1 MSSHDTQKVPNS
13 QDIFTVWKHRGETLA
28 VLLERFRSEHSLSED
43 SKLTYAGRLDPM
55 AEGVVLILAGD
66 ARFHKEILLGAD
78 KTYELTVLFGIQTDT
93 ADMLG
98 VVTAIDIGK
107 SITIGLIEGAVKNLE
122 KVTELPYPA
131 YSSRPVGGV
140 PLFVHAREGNAVELP
155 IKEVKL
161 SDVELLSIER
171 TTLDRLIEETLPVI
185 ERVVGDF
192 RQEEIV
198 RGWGRVKTTHGEK
211 EITLVKIQVTASSGT
226 YMRALAELLGSA
238 LGVPALAYHIKR
250 IRVGEYSIY
259 R

>member
-1 MSSHDTQKVPNS
+1 MSSHDTQKGPNS
-13 QDIFTVWKHRGETLA
+13 QDIFTVWKHPGETLA
-28 VLLERFRSEHSLSED
+28 VLLERFRQEHSLSSD

-66 ARFHKEILLGAD
+66 ARFHKDTLLGAD

-98 VVTAIDIGK
+98 MVTAIEIGK
-107 SITIGLIEGAVKNLE
+107 SLTTEVIEGAVKNLE

-131 YSSRPVGGV
+131 YSSRPVDGV

-155 IKEVKL
+155 IKEVKMNA
-161 SDVELLSIER
+161 VELLLIER
-171 TTLDRLIEETLPVI
+171 TTLGRLIDETVPVI
-185 ERVVGDF
+185 EQVAGDF

-198 RGWGRVKTTHGEK
+198 KGWSRIKTTHGEK

-226 YMRALAELLGSA
+226 YMRALAELLGST
-238 LGVPALAYHIKR
+238 LGVSALAYHIKR
-250 IRVGEYSIY
+250 VRVGKYSI
-259 R
+259 